1 MISLKILTPTLAEIM
16 SVIWDEGRPMKRP
29 EIQALMADK
38 EWKAPTLN
46 NFLNKLVVDG
56 FLKLEHDR
64 RDYVYYPLVSREDYL
79 RFEVENKTR
88 KVYGSIQNVLA
99 SFRPSEGYTDEYI
112 QEIKDFIDKLYK

>member
-1 MISLKILTPTLAEIM
+1 M
-16 SVIWDEGRPMKRP
+16 SVFWDEGRPMKRT

-38 EWKAPTLN
+38 DWKAPTLN

-56 FLKLEHDR
+56 FLRLEHNR
-64 RDYVYYPLVSREDYL
+64 RDYVYYPLVSREEYT

-99 SFRPSEGYTDEYI
+99 AFRPSEGYTDEYI
-112 QEIKDFIDKLYK
+112 EEIKEFINKLNK